1 MTTVSSRQVS
11 DAEKSPSACVG
22 GALVALGRVMSRRVE
37 EVTVERGLTADLWYV
52 LDEVTRSDG
61 VAMSDLAR
69 RLGIPAPTLTKLVDR
84 LVTDALV
91 FRLADQA
98 DRRRVLVHASRR
110 GDEIHKSLSSDVGR
124 AESDFRMS
132 LASADRSVLE
142 SLLDD

>member
-1 MTTVSSRQVS
+1 
-11 DAEKSPSACVG
+11 
-22 GALVALGRVMSRRVE
+22 MSRRVE
-37 EVTVERGLTADLWYV
+37 EVTAERGLTADLWYV

-91 FRLADQA
+91 FRLADQT

-110 GDEIHKSLSSDVGR
+110 GDDIHRLLRPDVKT
-124 AESDFRMS
+124 AESTFRQE
-132 LASADRSVLE
+132 LTPEDKSVLQ
-142 SLLDD
+142 SLLTID

>member
-1 MTTVSSRQVS
+1 MTTVSSRGLS
-11 DAEKSPSACVG
+11 DSGGSQAVCVG
-22 GALVALGRVMSRRVE
+22 GALVALGRAVSRRVE
-37 EVTVERGLTADLWYV
+37 EVTAKKGLTADLWYV
-52 LDEVTRSDG
+52 LDEVTRGDG

-110 GDEIHKSLSSDVGR
+110 GDEIHRVLRSEVLRV
-124 AESDFRMS
+124 ESDFRRDITFT
-132 LASADRSVLE
+132 DRSMLQ
-142 SLLDD
+142 SWSGA